1 MIRYLFLGLL
11 AAIVTGC
18 QVPTAVAEFSFPK
31 LLSQLSVTSINQLQ
45 QSRPRVPT
53 QVNLRGKVQKLVPLA
68 GATAYQLQDSSGS
81 IWVISPNRPNVGDI
95 LLIRGQTR
103 YEAIIVTGQD
113 RGEVYIQEQEVIERQ
128 PQPPRPLGTNL
139 LPENRP

>member
-11 AAIVTGC
+11 AVIVTGC
-18 QVPTAVAEFSFPK
+18 QAPNTLAEFSFPK

-53 QVNLRGKVQKLVPLA
+53 QVNLRGKVQNLVPLA

-103 YEAIIVTGQD
+103 YEAIVVTGQD

-139 LPENRP
+139 LPEN